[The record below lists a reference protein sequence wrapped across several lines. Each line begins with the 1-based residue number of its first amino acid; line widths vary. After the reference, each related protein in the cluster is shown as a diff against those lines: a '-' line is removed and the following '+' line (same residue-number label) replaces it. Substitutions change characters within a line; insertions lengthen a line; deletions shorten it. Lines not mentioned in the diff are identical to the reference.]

1 MLFPK
6 LLGTSQGLSVS
17 NFWNEYHSGADT
29 CLVFCKQNV
38 RYWHKADMG
47 YCTAHVRYWGK
58 ADKFERRGIS
68 PATDRRC
75 DVVVYAGFGE
85 PI

>member
-6 LLGTSQGLSVS
+6 LLGTSQGLSLS

-38 RYWHKADMG
+38 RYWHKADIG
-47 YCTAHVRYWGK
+47 SRGVNVCFVGK
-58 ADKFERRGIS
+58 AGI
-68 PATDRRC
+68 AQT
-75 DVVVYAGFGE
+75 
-85 PI
+85 